1 MALIKVASTT
11 LSTAAANIVFDNVFT
26 DDSVYSVQITRLG
39 TSAENTDIIWRFRSG
54 GSNSTSTYSSWN
66 FLMYSDR
73 SYVSNTLNQTAGY
86 LQRSA
91 SGSGT
96 NETASGFMQFEGL
109 QTSTFNKAYVYQIS
123 YFNSAAIYINDITA
137 GLHLSNSVK
146 DGIWFSP
153 TGGHN
158 FKAGGSITIY
168 RHQ

>member
-1 MALIKVASTT
+1 
-11 LSTAAANIVFDNVFT
+11 
-26 DDSVYSVQITRLG
+26 
-39 TSAENTDIIWRFRSG
+39 
-54 GSNSTSTYSSWN
+54 
-66 FLMYSDR
+66 MYSDR

-109 QTSTFNKAYVYQIS
+109 QPTFNKAYVYQIS
-123 YFNSAAIYINDITA
+123 YFNSAAIHKRYNCRFTFIKF
-137 GLHLSNSVK
+137 SK
-146 DGIWFSP
+146 RRIWFSP